1 MGEDEIDDHQQQGAT
16 HGTIAEELP
25 HNIVQAF
32 TGVDAF
38 VRREFQRLQGH
49 GDDGRG
55 RVAARPAIAEGR
67 GYAPF
72 LPCQRQHK
80 SVVRFGRT
88 LVRSDETAD
97 QIDGAFA
104 IGGKEIGKK
113 PNATAT
119 QYEGAFQHGGCP
131 VSSLPPGGIVV
142 FISFDGVEK
151 RRTKRGRCGARQ
163 VSRKLEELQHPPT
176 GLLGFCDRREVAIC
190 GTWR

>member
-16 HGTIAEELP
+16 HGAIAEELS

-38 VRREFQRLQGH
+38 VRRKFQRLERH

-55 RVAARPAIAEGR
+55 RVAARPSITEDR
-67 GYAPF
+67 RYAPF
-72 LPCQRQHK
+72 LPRQRQHK
-80 SVVRFGRT
+80 SVIRFGRT
-88 LVRSDETAD
+88 LVQSDETAD

-131 VSSLPPGGIVV
+131 VSPVPPGGIVF
-142 FISFDGVEK
+142 FISFDG
-151 RRTKRGRCGARQ
+151 
-163 VSRKLEELQHPPT
+163 
-176 GLLGFCDRREVAIC
+176 I
-190 GTWR
+190 